1 MKNRKNLYLKIL
13 GIFSVLI
20 IVFSSIKVTFADQ
33 DIASMLSNWLDNK
46 STQSINEMESSISL
60 KQEEQ
65 TTRLKSE
72 IQQAIQAADQ
82 QFQDFIENEKIK
94 RVQQIEEY
102 ADQLI
107 ESYSVTVDSGKDMT
121 QKLEC
126 IATNA
131 EIEMDI
137 VMGKKDKSALMDC
150 GVVGNVPKEIKVENS
165 GIEDTESDNS
175 EINSAITDSNSDNN
189 VEQGSKETVDSAG

>member
-20 IVFSSIKVTFADQ
+20 IVFSSIRVTFADQ
-33 DIASMLSNWLDNK
+33 DIASMLLNWLDNK
-46 STQSINEMESSISL
+46 STQSLNEIESSISL

-65 TTRLKSE
+65 TIRLKSE
-72 IQQAIQAADQ
+72 IQHAIQAADQ
-82 QFQDFIENEKIK
+82 QYQDFIENEKIK
-94 RVQQIEEY
+94 RVQRIEEY

-150 GVVGNVPKEIKVENS
+150 GEVGNERKEIKLENS
-165 GIEDTESDNS
+165 GEEDIESDNS
-175 EINSAITDSNSDNN
+175 ENKA
-189 VEQGSKETVDSAG
+189 EQGSNETVDSAG